1 MATALLI
8 TRDDIVKLTALG
20 GNVDVDKFIQFVKIA
35 QDIHI
40 QNYVGTQLLEKI
52 QADIVAIALSGNY
65 QTLVEKYLK
74 PMLIH
79 WAMVEYLPFA
89 AYTIA
94 NAGVYKHT
102 SENSVNVEKNEVDFL
117 IEKER
122 SIAQNYT
129 ERFLDYIS
137 FNQDLFP
144 EYNEN
149 SNGDMYPDTR
159 NNYQG
164 WFI

>member
-20 GNVDVDKFIQFVKIA
+20 GNVDADKFIQFVKIS
-35 QDIHI
+35 QDIHL
-40 QNYVGTQLLEKI
+40 QNYVGTKLLEKI
-52 QADIVAIALSGNY
+52 QADILAGTLTGNY

-74 PMLIH
+74 PMSIH

-94 NAGVYKHT
+94 NSGVYKHT

-129 ERFLDYIS
+129 ERFIDYIS

>member
-20 GNVDVDKFIQFVKIA
+20 GNVDIDKFIQFVLIS
-35 QDIHI
+35 QQIHI
-40 QNYVGTQLLEKI
+40 QNYLGTQLLEKLES
-52 QADIVAIALSGNY
+52 DILAGTLSGNY
-65 QTLVEKYLK
+65 QMLVEKYLK

>member
-20 GNVDVDKFIQFVKIA
+20 GNVDIDKFIQFVLIA
-35 QDIHI
+35 QDIHL
-40 QNYVGTQLLEKI
+40 QNYLGTQLLEKI
-52 QADIVAIALSGNY
+52 QSDILANTLSGNY
-65 QTLVEKYLK
+65 QILVEKYLK
-74 PMLIH
+74 AMLIH

-102 SENSVNVEKNEVDFL
+102 PENSVNVEKNEVDFL

-144 EYNEN
+144 EYNDN

>member
-20 GNVDVDKFIQFVKIA
+20 GNVDIDKFIQFVLIA
-35 QDIHI
+35 QDIHL
-40 QNYVGTQLLEKI
+40 QNYLGTQLLEKI
-52 QADIVAIALSGNY
+52 QSDILANTLSGNY
-65 QTLVEKYLK
+65 QLLVEKYLK
-74 PMLIH
+74 AMLIH

-94 NAGVYKHT
+94 NAGVYKHA

-129 ERFLDYIS
+129 ERFIDYIS

-144 EYNEN
+144 EYNDN